1 MFNRQIKED
10 IQFINHVLRRYER
23 LIGENEKKIIELNE
37 RVDIYVKEEKDCTG
51 EHCTSKK

>member
-1 MFNRQIKED
+1 MFNRQMKED

-23 LIGENEKKIIELNE
+23 LIGENDKKIIELEE
-37 RVDIYVKEEKDCTG
+37 RLDVYVKEEKECTG